1 MIAPPL
7 VAGRGMELDL
17 GGNNLFKAIGLKLAS
32 TLLFAIMSVFVRLM
46 GEVTSVGQIVFFRGL
61 FAIVPVLLI
70 YAYRG
75 QIGAA
80 IYTRSPF
87 GQLFRGLISAVG
99 MFANFGALVRIPFAE
114 VTAIGFA
121 SPLMIVALAA
131 ILLKERVRIFRWSAV
146 AVGFVGVIVMLIPN
160 LDFHLYAA
168 ATAATAI
175 GSLLAVLSAFT
186 NSAAV
191 IQTRH
196 LVRSETTPSI
206 VFYFSLICAIAGAV
220 TLPFDWHTPTFSQFV
235 MLAAIGLMGGYS
247 HILLTESYRFAPASV
262 VAPFDYTSMIWAVLF
277 GYWVFDE
284 VPGLLVFIGAAIV
297 VAAGLFVI
305 WRERQLG
312 IQRTREA
319 EGPSVPI

>member
-7 VAGRGMELDL
+7 LAGRRMGLQL
-17 GGNNLFKAIGLKLAS
+17 GGNNLFKAIGFKLAS
-32 TLLFAIMSVFVRLM
+32 TLLFAIMSVLVRLM
-46 GEVTSVGQIVFFRGL
+46 GEVTPVGQIVFFRGL
-61 FAIVPVLLI
+61 FAIAPVLLI

-75 QIGAA
+75 QVAAA

-87 GQLFRGLISAVG
+87 GQLLRGVISATG

-131 ILLKERVRIFRWSAV
+131 VLLKERVGIFRWSAV
-146 AVGFVGVIVMLIPN
+146 AVGFAGVIVMLIPN

-175 GSLLAVLSAFT
+175 GSLLALLSAFT

-206 VFYFSLICAIAGAV
+206 VFYFSLICAIAGAA
-220 TLPFDWHTPTFSQFV
+220 TLPFSWHTPSLGGF
-235 MLAAIGLMGGYS
+235 AILVSIGVLGGYS
-247 HILLTESYRFAPASV
+247 HILLTESYRFAQASV
-262 VAPFDYTSMIWAVLF
+262 VAPFDYTAMIWAVLF
-277 GYWVFDE
+277 GYWIFGE
-284 VPGLLVFIGAAIV
+284 VPGLLVFIGAGIV
-297 VAAGLFVI
+297 VGAGLFVI
-305 WRERQLG
+305 WRERALG
-312 IQRTREA
+312 IQRAREA
-319 EGPSVPI
+319 EGPSVTI

>member
-1 MIAPPL
+1 MGL
-7 VAGRGMELDL
+7 HLSG
-17 GGNNLFKAIGLKLAS
+17 NLFKAIGFKLAS
-32 TLLFAIMSVFVRLM
+32 TLLFAIMSVLVRLM
-46 GEVTSVGQIVFFRGL
+46 GEVASVGQIVFFRGL

-75 QIGAA
+75 QVAAA

-87 GQLFRGLISAVG
+87 GQLLRGLISATG
-99 MFANFGALVRIPFAE
+99 MFANFGALVRIPLAE

-146 AVGFVGVIVMLIPN
+146 AVGFVGVVVMLIPN
-160 LDFHLYAA
+160 LDFHLYTA
-168 ATAATAI
+168 ATAATVV
-175 GSLLAVLSAFT
+175 GSLLALLSAFT

-191 IQTRH
+191 IQTRR

-220 TLPFDWHTPTFSQFV
+220 TLPFSWHTPTLYEFV
-235 MLAAIGLMGGYS
+235 ILAAIGVMGGYS

-277 GYWVFDE
+277 GYWMFDE
-284 VPGLLVFIGAAIV
+284 VPGVLVFIGAAIV

-312 IQRTREA
+312 IQRAREA
-319 EGPSVPI
+319 EGPSAPI